1 MYKKLTY
8 RLWLLTTTTK
18 WFFFKTS
25 LLEVLHVS
33 YFFIISSM
41 FSFVQRLDFHTK
53 NNIIKLHILIW
64 FHFKQPDNV
73 GIWHIPSLFTS
84 KSRIWWHLSII
95 WGLAYLSW
103 HPILLWTNYILSI
116 RPFLT
121 AGSHVYSLHSLPAP
135 EWMHGG
141 WYPFSLKSAGM
152 RLQIQAPLAPIHFHR
167 SRYDLLFLV
176 ILRVT
181 LENSIQR

>member
-1 MYKKLTY
+1 MYKKTNLSLMAVDY
-8 RLWLLTTTTK
+8 YYQVI
-18 WFFFKTS
+18 FFLNIPPWS
-25 LLEVLHVS
+25 PACVL
-33 YFFIISSM
+33 FFYNFIHAFFRSALG
-41 FSFVQRLDFHTK
+41 FPQK

-152 RLQIQAPLAPIHFHR
+152 RLQTRPL
-167 SRYDLLFLV
+167 
-176 ILRVT
+176 
-181 LENSIQR
+181 

>member
-1 MYKKLTY
+1 MAVDYY
-8 RLWLLTTTTK
+8 YQVI
-18 WFFFKTS
+18 FFLNIPPWS
-25 LLEVLHVS
+25 PACVLFFYNFIHV
-33 YFFIISSM
+33 FFRSALG
-41 FSFVQRLDFHTK
+41 FPQK

-141 WYPFSLKSAGM
+141 GGGWYPFSLKSAGM

-167 SRYDLLFLV
+167 SRYDLLLLV